1 MDAFKAQLS
10 PPPISQYDSK
20 DLYHPLVDFRA
31 DLDLLPP
38 TPVIGC
44 APLLAIQD
52 ESVSTCFCRDVEG
65 TLSVD
70 NATAEY
76 ISRHASLRDIPI
88 DVAISAFNCVRHLAS
103 GPIIPL
109 EEYMEDILAT
119 ILETQGEWAA
129 TVTRDE
135 DLFPLD
141 GLIRTFTRYL
151 APAWYAC
158 MRREYEERT
167 DPQRAQP

>member
-1 MDAFKAQLS
+1 M
-10 PPPISQYDSK
+10 
-20 DLYHPLVDFRA
+20 
-31 DLDLLPP
+31 
-38 TPVIGC
+38 
-44 APLLAIQD
+44 
-52 ESVSTCFCRDVEG
+52 
-65 TLSVD
+65 D

-76 ISRHASLRDIPI
+76 ISRHAFLRDIPI
-88 DVAISAFNCVRHLAS
+88 DVAISAFYCVRHLAT

-109 EEYMEDILAT
+109 EEYMEDIL
-119 ILETQGEWAA
+119 ETKAEWAA

-141 GLIRTFTRYL
+141 GLIRSFTRYL

-167 DPQRAQP
+167 IRNTPNLDSASNGL